1 MNQATKHTL
10 LARMRRITGQLEG
23 MARMV
28 EEDRYCVDVLLQ
40 IASAQAALGQ
50 AAKVLLRS
58 HIETC
63 VSDALASGKPA
74 EREHKLDELMD
85 VLSRYAGLGKRGA
98 P

>member
-1 MNQATKHTL
+1 MNQATKHKL
-10 LARMRRITGQLEG
+10 LARMHRISGQLEG

-63 VSDALASGKPA
+63 VSDALSSGKPA
-74 EREHKLDELMD
+74 DCEHKLDELMD
-85 VLSRYAGLGKRGA
+85 VLSRYSGLGKRA
-98 P
+98 VP

>member
-1 MNQATKHTL
+1 MNQATKQQV

-28 EEDRYCVDVLLQ
+28 EEDRYCVEVLLQ

-63 VSDALASGKPA
+63 VSDALASGKA
-74 EREHKLDELMD
+74 AQREQKLDELMD
-85 VLSRYAGLGKRGA
+85 VLSRYAGLGKRA
-98 P
+98 VP

>member
-1 MNQATKHTL
+1 MNQATKHKV
-10 LARMRRITGQLEG
+10 LARMHRISGQLAG

-50 AAKVLLRS
+50 AAKLILRS

-63 VSDALASGKPA
+63 VRDALASGKST

-85 VLSRYAGLGKRGA
+85 VLSRYAGLGKRA
-98 P
+98 VP